1 MAFSLNKTDI
11 TQQNCDSILIASG
24 TVFSKVI
31 VWMINF
37 SKDKNEFI
45 KDENNLTLSGHKGVI
60 FSVHFYSNNTLNEF
74 LKYYENKEFKEL
86 PMESKKLQKFYV
98 KLYIE
103 GNKNDINITEL
114 KKIFKEETGKEL
126 ILDNYLIGRIKCS
139 INASLKGKEFY
150 EICSI
155 ISKKN
160 DNIKAKFFDIRYNIN
175 LNQIGIY
182 IQIQN
187 YVKKK

>member
-1 MAFSLNKTDI
+1 MRYKKITNKYKNVELDYYDSQLDINNHFKYCSSSLNYVYFKCIYRRNNFLGTIRQNILTKEINI
-11 TQQNCDSILIASG
+11 TTHC
-24 TVFSKVI
+24 
-31 VWMINF
+31 
-37 SKDKNEFI
+37 
-45 KDENNLTLSGHKGVI
+45 
-60 FSVHFYSNNTLNEF
+60 NTLNEF

-182 IQIQN
+182 IQI
-187 YVKKK
+187 